1 MKDFGLIGAMSP
13 KGTCSPGGSLA
24 YLICAFALLLVLGTG
39 CGPTLSAQ
47 STPPAG
53 RVARLDPVTGFW
65 GLKSYR
71 LELSTGV
78 AVAIA
83 CYRGAPCEHMD
94 VRSDS
99 QNVEV
104 RKASIGTLERHAFT
118 GDAQPTAGF
127 VVIGKTPGVAN
138 LVVRGSGKTR
148 LVAIT
153 VVAPPAPSA
162 PATVAR

>member
-1 MKDFGLIGAMSP
+1 MKESERNLLGAMYVIVAFSVI
-13 KGTCSPGGSLA
+13 A
-24 YLICAFALLLVLGTG
+24 VLISGCA
-39 CGPTLSAQ
+39 PTLIAQ

-53 RVARLDPVTGFW
+53 RVARLDPVSGFW

-71 LELSTGV
+71 LEVSSGV
-78 AVAIA
+78 AVALA
-83 CYRGAPCEHMD
+83 CYRGSPCEHMD

-99 QNVEV
+99 QNVEI

-148 LVAIT
+148 LVAVT

>member
-1 MKDFGLIGAMSP
+1 MS
-13 KGTCSPGGSLA
+13 KQESSFVGSI
-24 YLICAFALLLVLGTG
+24 YLLVAALLVMLATSSG
-39 CGPTLSAQ
+39 CGPTLIAQ
-47 STPPAG
+47 SAPPAG

-71 LELSTGV
+71 LEVSTGV
-78 AVAIA
+78 AIALA

-104 RKASIGTLERHAFT
+104 RKASIGSLERHALS
-118 GDAQPTAGF
+118 GDTQPTAGF
-127 VVIGKTPGVAN
+127 VVIGKAPGTAN

-148 LVAIT
+148 LVAVT

-162 PATVAR
+162 PAQVAR